1 MGDFINNSK
10 QTKFD
15 FGFDNLDLTRSEKGE
30 RKMWSKIR
38 KNNKKYYHKIES
50 DKNKIDEIVSSINE
64 DEVIDIIG
72 NCIDAPN
79 IINAFMDRIKFLYI
93 STWSVTPAGI
103 ACLENIASN
112 GNLDQAIMIMDKT
125 HSYKWIFASGAYQF
139 LKDKVKIRFCAA
151 HCKFIVMQMSDGTYL
166 NFVGSMNLSNNPRWE
181 QVSVSKSKT
190 DFEFYRDFIL
200 NVASEQLK

>member
-64 DEVIDIIG
+64 DEVIDII
-72 NCIDAPN
+72 
-79 IINAFMDRIKFLYI
+79 R
-93 STWSVTPAGI
+93 
-103 ACLENIASN
+103 
-112 GNLDQAIMIMDKT
+112 
-125 HSYKWIFASGAYQF
+125 
-139 LKDKVKIRFCAA
+139 
-151 HCKFIVMQMSDGTYL
+151 
-166 NFVGSMNLSNNPRWE
+166 
-181 QVSVSKSKT
+181 
-190 DFEFYRDFIL
+190 
-200 NVASEQLK
+200 